1 MSGSA
6 ALLTPRRSD
15 AAGTR
20 AAGGEHDP
28 GAELRE
34 QCEMGGRGRQTP
46 HALFPEVDPKVLT
59 RFLPTVRLTEGS
71 CRAHRRHCR
80 SSLLSQAKTHLW
92 GRPTV
97 SDLAPTKV
105 FACAAELTSYGKWE
119 AEERVLP
126 SILADFDLM
135 KRTFE
140 KLFIPWQC
148 RSSYRNKHRSINLG
162 TAASIHYKSCQ
173 KSFISCKGC
182 CVSLKNA
189 GFNVRFGVRV

>member
-1 MSGSA
+1 M
-6 ALLTPRRSD
+6 ALPAPGRSD
-15 AAGTR
+15 KAGSR

-28 GAELRE
+28 KAELKE
-34 QCEMGGRGRQTP
+34 QREMGGRQTP
-46 HALFPEVDPKVLT
+46 CTLFSEMVPKALT
-59 RFLPTVRLTEGS
+59 SSLPTVRLTEGS
-71 CRAHRRHCR
+71 CRAHQSHCR
-80 SSLLSQAKTHLW
+80 SSLLNQAKTHLW
-92 GRPTV
+92 DRPTA

-126 SILADFDLM
+126 TVLADFNLM

-140 KLFIPWQC
+140 KLFITWQC

-162 TAASIHYKSCQ
+162 TASSIHYKSCQ

-182 CVSLKNA
+182 CLSLNKC
-189 GFNVRFGVRV
+189 RV